1 MAGVSIIVGAM
12 TESEDFAT
20 LFAAHEAR
28 TALERGQVVKGR
40 VIQITAEHVFVD
52 VGGKGEAW
60 IDRAELADDEGRLKI
75 AIGDEV
81 EATVVSTGD
90 EIRLSH
96 KLRQG
101 AQARDALAMA
111 AESGLPVDG
120 KVAAVIK
127 GGYEV
132 TVGGLRAF
140 CPFSQMDLRRVESE
154 QDYVGRVLEF
164 RVTRFEEGG
173 RNIVLSRRR
182 ILEEQAARAAE
193 ETRKKIAV
201 DAVLPG
207 TVTSLADFG
216 AFVDL
221 GGIQGLGP
229 MSELSHARVARAGD
243 HLRVGEAVTVKV
255 IRIDEA
261 KGKLT
266 LSLKALQGDPWT
278 AVAGRLRERQ
288 VVRGRAVRAAEFG
301 VFVELLPGVD
311 GLLHVSE
318 IPRHR
323 QAELREA
330 VAATQEIAVMILTI
344 DAGKRRVGLALA
356 PEGAAVGEQMTSTVA
371 VGAVLTGVVD
381 RVEQFGVL
389 VRLGPGQTGLVPNAE
404 LGTQRGADH
413 RKMFPAGSE
422 LKVLVLAIEEGGRRI
437 RLSREKALAHE
448 EQAETQA
455 YMKDAG
461 DKRGFGMTLGDALN
475 QARKR

>member
-1 MAGVSIIVGAM
+1 M

-28 TALERGQVVKGR
+28 AALEIGQVVKGR

-60 IDRAELADDEGRLKI
+60 IDRAELVDGEGRLKL
-75 AIGDEV
+75 AVGDEV
-81 EATVVSTGD
+81 EATVVATGD
-90 EIRLSH
+90 EVRLSH

-101 AQARDALAMA
+101 AQAREALAMA
-111 AESGLPVDG
+111 ARSGITVEG
-120 KVAAVIK
+120 RVAGVIK

-132 TVGGLRAF
+132 TLAGLRAF
-140 CPFSQMDLRRVESE
+140 CPFSQMDLRRAESE
-154 QDYVGRVLEF
+154 QEYVGRVLDF
-164 RVTRFEEGG
+164 RVTRYEENG
-173 RNIVLSRRR
+173 RNIVVSRRQ

-207 TVTSLADFG
+207 TVSSVTDFG

-221 GGIQGLGP
+221 GGIQGLVP

-243 HLRVGEAVTVKV
+243 RVRVGEAVSVKV

-266 LSLKALQGDPWT
+266 LSLKALEGDPWT
-278 AVAGRLRERQ
+278 AVAGTLRERQ
-288 VVRGRAVRAAEFG
+288 IVRGRAVRAAEFG
-301 VFVELLPGVD
+301 VFVELLPGID
-311 GLLHVSE
+311 GLLHASE

-323 QAELREA
+323 AAELRQA
-330 VAATQEIAVMILTI
+330 VASTQDVAVIILTI
-344 DAGKRRVGLALA
+344 DAGKRRIGLALA
-356 PEGAAVGEQMTSTVA
+356 PEGAAVGAQLASTVA
-371 VGAVLTGVVD
+371 VGAVLVGVVE
-381 RVEQFGVL
+381 RIEQYGVF

-413 RKMFPAGSE
+413 RKMFPIGSE
-422 LKVLVLAIEEGGRRI
+422 MKVMVLAIEEGGRRI
-437 RLSREKALAHE
+437 RLSRDKALAHE

-475 QARKR
+475 QARRR

>member
-1 MAGVSIIVGAM
+1 MTSASESSSRPIAECRWRQRATRPSSTSKTRPTGSRRIAVSSARACRVSTYAM
-12 TESEDFAT
+12 TAQTE
-20 LFAAHEAR
+20 
-28 TALERGQVVKGR
+28 VV
-40 VIQITAEHVFVD
+40 A
-52 VGGKGEAW
+52 
-60 IDRAELADDEGRLKI
+60 
-75 AIGDEV
+75 
-81 EATVVSTGD
+81 TGD

-101 AQARDALAMA
+101 AQAREALA
-111 AESGLPVDG
+111 
-120 KVAAVIK
+120 VAARSGVPVEGRVAGVIK

-154 QDYVGRVLEF
+154 ADYVGRVLEF
-164 RVTRFEEGG
+164 RITRYGENG
-173 RNIVLSRRR
+173 RNIVLSRRQV
-182 ILEEQAARAAE
+182 LEEQGARAAE
-193 ETRKKIAV
+193 ETRKKLAPDV
-201 DAVLPG
+201 VLPG
-207 TVTSLADFG
+207 TVVSLADFG

-221 GGIQGLGP
+221 GGVQGLVP

-243 HLRVGEAVTVKV
+243 RLHVGEAVTVKV

-261 KGKLT
+261 KGKIT
-266 LSLKALQGDPWT
+266 LSLKALEGDPWL

-311 GLLHVSE
+311 GLLHASE

-330 VAATQEIAVMILTI
+330 VAATAELAVMIVTLDT
-344 DAGKRRVGLALA
+344 GKHRIGLALA
-356 PEGAAVGEQMTSTVA
+356 PEGAAVGEQMSSTVA
-371 VGAVLTGVVD
+371 VGAVLTGTVD
-381 RVEQFGVL
+381 RVEPFGVF
-389 VRLGPGQTGLVPNAE
+389 VRLAPGQTGLVPNAE

-413 RKMFPAGSE
+413 RRMFPAGSE
-422 LKVLVLAIEEGGRRI
+422 MKVLVLAIEEGGRRI

-455 YMKDAG
+455 YIKDAARRG
-461 DKRGFGMTLGDALN
+461 GFGMTLGDFLKG
-475 QARKR
+475 R